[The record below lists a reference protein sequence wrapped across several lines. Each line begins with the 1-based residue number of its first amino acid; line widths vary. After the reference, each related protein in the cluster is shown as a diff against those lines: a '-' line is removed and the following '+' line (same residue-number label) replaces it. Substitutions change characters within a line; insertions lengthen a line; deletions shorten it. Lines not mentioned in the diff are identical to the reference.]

1 MTFVTAGRVGC
12 FYKRMGHFNV
22 MRIGVKLYEVKTG
35 RDGISRF
42 KYVGAVEDT
51 ITVDRYIRHKK
62 VRLAR
67 EYAQEHGA
75 VFIQWLK
82 HNDEVPPLY
91 ALVAEAE

>member
-12 FYKRMGHFNV
+12 FFKRMGHFNV

-42 KYVGAVEDT
+42 KYKGAVEDT
-51 ITVDRYIRHKK
+51 ITVDRYIRDKK

-75 VFIQWLK
+75 VFIQCLK